1 MKNKAFLP
9 LLEQLCMIAFFAV
22 AAALCL
28 RGFVLANTI
37 SENRQI
43 KDRAVVEAQN
53 AAEVIKAVR
62 YDADAAAARMSF
74 EKTDDGTLCIR
85 YNENWESTDDP
96 QATCFTLYAKRTESN
111 AAGLGTAEITV
122 LHRDKTVFSI
132 TTSWQEV
139 SYEEKP

>member
-1 MKNKAFLP
+1 MKNKAVLP

-28 RGFVLANTI
+28 RGFVLANSI

-62 YDADAAAARMSF
+62 YDADAASALMPF
-74 EKTDDGTLCIR
+74 VKTDDSSLCI
-85 YNENWESTDDP
+85 YYDDNWENTDDP
-96 QATCFTLYAKRTESN
+96 QKVCFTLCVNRTESN
-111 AAGLGTAEITV
+111 EVGLGTAEVTV

-132 TTSWQEV
+132 TASWQEV
-139 SYEEKP
+139 SYEEEP